1 MIMRPRRSA
10 LYMPASNGRAIE
22 KARTLPCDFVILDLE
37 DAVAPEIK
45 GKARIQAV
53 KAVSQGGFGHRE
65 VVIRINPLDSEW
77 GTEDLAAVA
86 NAGADAVLLPKV
98 SSPETLFRARG
109 ALGNGNVAL
118 WSMIETCQAV
128 VRLEQIGRAHV

>member
-22 KARTLPCDFVILDLE
+22 KARTLPCDVVILDLE
-37 DAVAPEIK
+37 NAVAPEIK

-65 VVIRINPLDSEW
+65 VLLRINPLDSV
-77 GTEDLAAVA
+77 GGNEDLAAVA
-86 NAGADAVLLPKV
+86 SAGAWAGLMPKV
-98 SSPETLFRARG
+98 
-109 ALGNGNVAL
+109 
-118 WSMIETCQAV
+118 
-128 VRLEQIGRAHV
+128 